1 MARLTGL
8 KTSLGMSRRL
18 PGLST
23 LNKGVWLVLNG
34 LLVNNQPLLVNNT
47 AMKVTPNADA

>member
-1 MARLTGL
+1 MSTLHLGPGL
-8 KTSLGMSRRL
+8 HLSLSPTSLALG
-18 PGLST
+18 
-23 LNKGVWLVLNG
+23 KGVWLVLNG